1 MDDSITIQEN
11 STNHDD
17 NICQQCGGTIRIEY
31 TMGFEQ
37 GYPMDLRSSPQTML
51 KLCPGHPNKTTTS
64 TSDWGHLSNEQKYS
78 VNKLR
83 QRMQDHFAAEIEA
96 FYTKHANLK
105 LEWDFTLDAVLRDKE
120 EQRGS

>member
-1 MDDSITIQEN
+1 MEENTTQEN
-11 STNHDD
+11 S

-37 GYPMDLRSSPQTML
+37 CYPVDLRSSPQTML
-51 KLCPGHPNKTTTS
+51 KLCPGHPNKTATP
-64 TSDWGHLSNEQKYS
+64 TSDWEQLSNEQKYS
-78 VNKLR
+78 VTKLR
-83 QRMQDHFAAEIEA
+83 HRIQDHFATEIEA

-105 LEWDFTLDAVLRDKE
+105 LEWDFTLDVLLRDKE